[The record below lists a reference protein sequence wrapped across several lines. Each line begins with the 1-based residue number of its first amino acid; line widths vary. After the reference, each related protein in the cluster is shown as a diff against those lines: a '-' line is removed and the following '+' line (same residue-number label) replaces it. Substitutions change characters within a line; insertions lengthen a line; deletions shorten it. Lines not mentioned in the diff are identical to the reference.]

1 MAVPS
6 ARARAGMHVQQP
18 YLQLVAA
25 GQPPQYQLYQP
36 QPQPPVYQQQ
46 FAAAAQDQMLAQL
59 MQHTQL
65 MQQSYHPAGNAQLLG
80 QMMAT
85 PLWGGQSMPSSGPIG
100 KGDSMDADAIAAR
113 VLQKVRQRVAGG
125 KVQVSAKHE
134 AYDDGPLEAQ
144 RVGYDEL
151 KPKPAALSSRA
162 LYTSP
167 DSVRSLASSIVDSV
181 SDVLEEAERNRQ
193 AAERRAARAESIA
206 EDAQRRLAHAMETQ
220 HLRRQTP
227 SAEAVQPE
235 PRRLTPPQRDEG
247 PHRSGAPS
255 AECSPGQLQ
264 SPDVTPDRRVPER
277 SLRLSAASKQT
288 RMHQEYAQAVTAP
301 ADTERQRSGLAAA
314 AVGNRVPRHQRVAD
328 LQSWVVDF
336 PVETKQQGTQTTGHE
351 HVDDLTPVSRMKKL
365 MEAVAAAEEKARVMG
380 EETARARQECQ
391 TARARSASIVEQHDE
406 LKAMLAADARHAES
420 QASRE
425 LASLRAAFADEN
437 ARADGAMEQLRL
449 AQSKVSELEDA
460 LMRERHTAATKHSE
474 MQHETELAA
483 KSLMLE
489 ERENWE
495 QQRRHLENALQEVRQ
510 ELVQTQRAQ
519 SVADSTVIH
528 LTEEAAR
535 AAACEADAQ
544 AKQGATKTELETEI
558 AVRKQAQADAE
569 RAMGATHTHFCA
581 LSQLSVRIQ

>member
-1 MAVPS
+1 MPGLAC
-6 ARARAGMHVQQP
+6 AGMHVQQP
-18 YLQLVAA
+18 FLQLVPAA
-25 GQPPQYQLYQP
+25 QPPQYQLYQP

-59 MQHTQL
+59 MQQTQL
-65 MQQSYHPAGNAQLLG
+65 MQQSYQPASNAQLLG
-80 QMMAT
+80 QMIAT
-85 PLWGGQSMPSSGPIG
+85 PLWGGQSAPSSRPIG
-100 KGDSMDADAIAAR
+100 KADSMDADAIAGR
-113 VLQKVRQRVAGG
+113 VLEKVRQRVAGG
-125 KVQVSAKHE
+125 NVQVSAKQE
-134 AYDDGPLEAQ
+134 SYDDDPLAAQ
-144 RVGYDEL
+144 RVGYDEQA
-151 KPKPAALSSRA
+151 KPAALSSRA

-220 HLRRQTP
+220 HLRRPTP
-227 SAEAVQPE
+227 SAEAAQSE

-247 PHRSGAPS
+247 PQ
-255 AECSPGQLQ
+255 SPGRFQ
-264 SPDVTPDRRVPER
+264 SPNITPDRRVPER

-288 RMHQEYAQAVTAP
+288 RMHQEYPQAVAP

-336 PVETKQQGTQTTGHE
+336 PVETKQQGTQTTGHD
-351 HVDDLTPVSRMKKL
+351 HVDELTPVSRMKKL

-380 EETARARQECQ
+380 EETARAREECQ
-391 TARARSASIVEQHDE
+391 TARARSASMVEQHDE
-406 LKAMLAADARHAES
+406 LKAMLAADARHAQS
-420 QASRE
+420 QVSRE
-425 LASLRAAFADEN
+425 LASLRAACADEK
-437 ARADGAMEQLRL
+437 ARADGALEQLRL

-460 LMRERHTAATKHSE
+460 LLRERHTAVTKQSE
-474 MQHETELAA
+474 MRHETELTA
-483 KSLMLE
+483 KSLVLK

-495 QQRRHLENALQEVRQ
+495 QQRRHLETALHEARQ

-519 SVADSTVIH
+519 SVADSTFTQ

-535 AAACEADAQ
+535 AASCEADAQ
-544 AKQGATKTELETEI
+544 AKHSATKTELETET

-569 RAMGATHTHFCA
+569 RAMGAAHTHTF
-581 LSQLSVRIQ
+581 VRHIQFPIHTY